1 VQHCQVGVG
10 PLLPAH
16 EQTAEAVEPGLAAL
30 DHPAPGAEAGLVL
43 ERPRLLATR
52 PHMGGEA
59 ELLDELVDLGEV
71 VALVQTEAL
80 RMLLARVGPRDRDTG
95 QGGAQE
101 LEVVDVRTCDL
112 EPERDARALGEQA
125 PLRPLLGSIS
135 GVAPAAFAAE
145 GGISSSPRRPPAT
158 PTRCP

>member
-1 VQHCQVGVG
+1 MQHCQVGVG
-10 PLLPAH
+10 SLLPAH

-52 PHMGGEA
+52 PHMGSEA
-59 ELLDELVDLGEV
+59 ELLHKLVDLGEV
-71 VALVQTEAL
+71 VALVQAEAL
-80 RMLLARVGPRDRDTG
+80 RMLLARVGPGDRDTR
-95 QGGAQE
+95 QRDAQE
-101 LEVVDVRTCDL
+101 LEVVDVRARDR
-112 EPERDARALGEQA
+112 ESERDARALCEQA
-125 PLRPLLGSIS
+125 PLGALLGSVS
-135 GVAPAAFAAE
+135 GVVPAAFAAE